1 MTGKDTGWK
10 IVVLI
15 YSAVFLS
22 DFFTFFAKCDLIRL
36 RSTPTKFREA
46 ALGRYEAMLK
56 LVKTGLYNL
65 Y

>member
-15 YSAVFLS
+15 YGVFFIGFLY
-22 DFFTFFAKCDLIRL
+22 FFFAKCDLIRL

-46 ALGRYEAMLK
+46 V
-56 LVKTGLYNL
+56 LVIMELC
-65 Y
+65 